1 MAGPVPFRRKKKG
14 VDDGPWVSIVAGKG
28 MVELGHPDN
37 GVTKEQASAELQKIL
52 DSLPT
57 TATKKQT
64 SLADVSPTMAK
75 NPADKFTS
83 ETASTDSPTDKP
95 TTGQFNA
102 KGLAS
107 FTPGKIAKF
116 RELIA
121 GALATGNVS
130 LDRALV
136 TIFRDEVPVLRPDQY
151 MLLSAGWEL
160 ACEQYFVNGVPPPW
174 IIILLGNAL
183 AFTNMAEGSKPKK
196 VEPIEEVKLDGPTAI
211 AAGIRPNEPKPN

>member
-1 MAGPVPFRRKKKG
+1 
-14 VDDGPWVSIVAGKG
+14 
-28 MVELGHPDN
+28 
-37 GVTKEQASAELQKIL
+37 
-52 DSLPT
+52 
-57 TATKKQT
+57 
-64 SLADVSPTMAK
+64 MAK
-75 NPADKFTS
+75 NPGDKYTT
-83 ETASTDSPTDKP
+83 ETASTDSPAEKP
-95 TTGQFNA
+95 TTGQVNT

-107 FTPGKIAKF
+107 FSPGKITKF

-183 AFTNMAEGSKPKK
+183 AFTNLAEGSKPKK
-196 VEPIEEVKLDGPTAI
+196 PEPIEEVKLDGPTAI
-211 AAGIRPNEPKPN
+211 ATGNVAGLPKPN